1 MRELDVVGQVVGGQ
15 VGQIR
20 IREKQDR
27 QIELGDLLV
36 THDGNNNNNST
47 IILQVFDLTYGSQIP
62 DNTRELMSGLNLEN
76 TGHNTD
82 IFEPN
87 LRNYVIAHVKALV
100 RVDSESH
107 TTTTP
112 KILPSFFGKVSQITK
127 DDLQFLSK
135 QDDSFFVGRIRSG
148 SKIVDVPVW
157 LPSRKI
163 FSHHILIPAT
173 TGRGKSNL
181 VKTILWH
188 VLDSNNVVGALVL
201 DPHDEYWGRTD
212 NGLHSHPNAD
222 ENLVYYTPNSP
233 PAGANFL
240 TVNLGT
246 IKPDHFNGIIEF
258 TDPQEQALRTFYRV
272 FRRDWID
279 AIIEEREH
287 PDLNDYAK
295 KTRFILKRKFKL
307 ALGVDVDGDGKIVC
321 HNRVFDTGTK
331 GTQTISQIVKSVE
344 DGKVVIIDTSQLSD
358 AAELLIG
365 SIIASEI
372 LERYQQYK
380 ARGELDTKPIA
391 TIVIEEAPRV
401 LGEDVMKNSSGND
414 NIFSKIAKEGRK
426 FQVGLTAI
434 TQLSSVIPK
443 TVLANIN
450 TKIILGN
457 EMRQERAAVIAS
469 ASQDLSDDD
478 RNIASLDKGEAIIS
492 SIFVPFALPIKIP
505 LFDELVSDG
514 TKDTKVY
521 KTRMY

>member
-1 MRELDVVGQVVGGQ
+1 MRELDVVGQVIGGQ
-15 VGQIR
+15 VGQIK

-36 THDGNNNNNST
+36 SKDGDSNT

-76 TGHNTD
+76 AAHNTD

-100 RVDSESH
+100 RIDSESA
-107 TTTTP
+107 TATTP
-112 KILPSFFGKVSQITK
+112 KVLPSFFGKVAQITK
-127 DDLQFLSK
+127 DDLQFLSR

-188 VLDSNNVVGALVL
+188 LLDSNNVGALVL
-201 DPHDEYWGRTD
+201 DPHDEYWGRAD
-212 NGLHSHPNAD
+212 DGLHNHPQAD

-233 PAGANFL
+233 PGGANFL
-240 TVNLGT
+240 TINLAA

-258 TDPQEQALRTFYRV
+258 TDPQEQALRTFYKV

-287 PDLNDYAK
+287 PDLSEFAK

-307 ALGVDVDGDGKIVC
+307 ALGIDVDADGSIVC
-321 HNRVFDTGTK
+321 HNRVFDAGTK
-331 GTQTISQIVKSVE
+331 GTQTITHILKDIE
-344 DGKVVIIDTSQLSD
+344 DGKVVVIDTSQLSD

-372 LERYQQYK
+372 LERYQKYK
-380 ARGELDTKPIA
+380 ARGELDSKPIA

-401 LGEDVMKNSSGND
+401 LGEDVIKDSSGSD

-443 TVLANIN
+443 TILANIN

-505 LFDELVSDG
+505 LFDDIINDRK
-514 TKDTKVY
+514 KDKVY